1 MKKTILFFLI
11 VIFGVGVV
19 FAQDEEAQKPKKK
32 KDRPISEMFNSGILM
47 DEQTSEIADKKTLE
61 MVIQHRFG
69 LIKNNGAS
77 DLWGI
82 YAPSANT
89 RMGLNY
95 SILDNLMVGY
105 GITRKNMYSDFQVKW
120 NIVEQTRK
128 NTIPVTVTLYGNMAI
143 DGRNKDVFNTAT
155 ADSAYKFTNRFS
167 YFSQIIVSRKFA
179 DWFSFGVNA
188 SFTHYNTMPA
198 DTVGVK
204 GMDHDKIGIGFLG
217 RFKFSPQS
225 SITFHYSIPLDVKG
239 IAEHSVVTNKPKS
252 NFGIGYQVATATH
265 AFEVFITCA
274 NGIIPQDNYMF
285 NNSDWTDGEFRIGFN
300 ITRLWGF

>member
-1 MKKTILFFLI
+1 MKKHILFFL
-11 VIFGVGVV
+11 VMIFSIGLVV
-19 FAQDEEAQKPKKK
+19 AQDEEAKPKKK
-32 KDRPISEMFNSGILM
+32 KDRPVSEMFNSGILM
-47 DEQTSEIADKKTLE
+47 DEQTSEMANKKTLE

-95 SILDNLMVGY
+95 SILNNLMVGY

-120 NIVEQTRK
+120 NILEQTRR
-128 NTIPVTVTLYGNMAI
+128 NTIPVSVTLYGNMAI

-155 ADSAYKFTNRFS
+155 ADSAYKFSDRYS
-167 YFSQIIVSRKFA
+167 YFTQLIVSRKFC
-179 DWFSFGVNA
+179 DWFSFGVSG
-188 SFTHYNTMPA
+188 SFTHYNSMPA

-217 RFKFSPQS
+217 RVKFSPQS
-225 SITFHYSIPLDVKG
+225 SIVFHYSIPLDIDG
-239 IAEHSVVTNKPKS
+239 IKEHTVVTNKPYS

-265 AFEVFITCA
+265 AFEIFISA
-274 NGIIPQDNYMF
+274 SNGIIPQDNYMW
-285 NNSDWTDGEFRIGFN
+285 NQSDWTAGEFRFGFN
-300 ITRLWGF
+300 ITRLWEF